1 METNMLNN
9 IKNLINIDRKE
20 VLRYLQ
26 YKNQNIEDDLNEV
39 IDNCIH
45 LTKQVI
51 NPRYTYK
58 ICEIDKKKTEEDGN
72 IVYLK
77 NENIEFES
85 KDIYNL
91 LIDCDK
97 CILMSATLGVEIE
110 KEIRKLTYT
119 ELTKGVIVDACAT
132 TAIEE
137 VCDIVQ
143 NNIEQDLLNEGKSIT
158 MRYSP
163 GYGDLSIE
171 KNKDILNA
179 LSSYNRI
186 GLTVSDSKI
195 MMPRKSVVAIIGVS
209 NKVIKK
215 SKKSCENCSNR
226 YNCRFKKE
234 ASSCDD

>member
-143 NNIEQDLLNEGKSIT
+143 ENMEKSLFDKGKYIT

-163 GYGDLSIE
+163 GYGDLSID
-171 KNKDILNA
+171 KNKDIINILNGH
-179 LSSYNRI
+179 NRI
-186 GLTVSDSKI
+186 GLTVSDSGI
-195 MMPRKSVVAIIGVS
+195 MIPRKSVVAIIGIS
-209 NKVIKK
+209 NKETKNRK
-215 SKKSCENCSNR
+215 RTCEDCSNR
-226 YNCRFKKE
+226 HSCKFKKE
-234 ASSCDD
+234 AGSCGD